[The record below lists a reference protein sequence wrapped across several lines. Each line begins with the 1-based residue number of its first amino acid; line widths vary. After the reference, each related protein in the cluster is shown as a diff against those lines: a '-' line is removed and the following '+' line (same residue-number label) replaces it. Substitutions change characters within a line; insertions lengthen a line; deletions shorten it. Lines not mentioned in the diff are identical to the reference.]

1 MGIDVKWLISLDH
14 VTYCV
19 NVSTIIRRDYAASG
33 LSIQFSPTSWSV
45 QVPRYFFFML
55 IFLFWINFLVCM
67 VMSLLDN
74 FSTLKA
80 SNCEILKVP
89 SLNSRSV
96 KVINIDNFQ
105 NVLVLIGC
113 SYLLSNWLEKEE
125 EEKKTSTNFVK
136 VALPFSIKTTNPDMM

>member
-1 MGIDVKWLISLDH
+1 
-14 VTYCV
+14 
-19 NVSTIIRRDYAASG
+19 
-33 LSIQFSPTSWSV
+33 
-45 QVPRYFFFML
+45 
-55 IFLFWINFLVCM
+55 
-67 VMSLLDN
+67 MSLLDN